1 MSEQKEKPERKERRE
16 RPDRKARAERKERRE
31 RPERKERPARA
42 ERRERPDRK
51 ERPARGERRERA
63 AKPVKLNVINEP
75 KESYTGGKSSLCPG
89 CGHDQISNVI
99 ISAAWEN
106 GIQPHRIAK
115 MSGIGCSSKTPA
127 YYLGQS
133 HGFNTVHG
141 RMPSVTT
148 GAYAVN
154 KDLLYIGVSGDG
166 DSASIGIGQLI
177 HAIRRNMDMVYIVE
191 NNGVY
196 GLTKGQYSATADIGS
211 KKKKGPINKTQ
222 PIDLCA
228 LAINLGCTFVARS
241 FSGSKKQLNAIL
253 KAAMS
258 HKGFALID
266 VISPCVTF
274 NNNDESMRSYGYVRD
289 NEITLHMA
297 DYIPHFNPIP
307 EVEVPEGN
315 FRDITLHDGSTI
327 RLETI
332 SDTHDPSD
340 AVAALTAL
348 HEAETMAKHVT
359 GLLYFDSTKA
369 SLVED
374 LGLVDTP
381 LIDIPDK
388 ELRPSEAMLNKIN
401 AAYLA

>member
-1 MSEQKEKPERKERRE
+1 MSEKRE
-16 RPDRKARAERKERRE
+16 RV
-31 RPERKERPARA
+31 
-42 ERRERPDRK
+42 
-51 ERPARGERRERA
+51 
-63 AKPVKLNVINEP
+63 VKLNVINEP
-75 KESYTGGKSSLCPG
+75 KDSYSGGKSSLCPG
-89 CGHDQISNVI
+89 CGHDQISSVI

-106 GIQPHRIAK
+106 GVEPHKIAK

-211 KKKKGPINKTQ
+211 KKKKGATNKTQ

-241 FSGSKKQLNAIL
+241 FSGSKKQLKALL

-274 NNNDESMRSYGYVRD
+274 NNNDESMKSYGYVKD
-289 NEITLHMA
+289 NEITLHMT
-297 DYIPHFNPIP
+297 DYIPHFNPIS
-307 EVEVPEGN
+307 EVEVPEGH
-315 FRDITLHDGSTI
+315 FKDITLHDGSTI

-332 SDTHDPSD
+332 SEEHDPTN
-340 AVAALTAL
+340 AMQALGAL
-348 HEAETMAKHVT
+348 HDAETNAKHVT
-359 GLLYFDSTKA
+359 GLLYFDNTKA

-374 LGLVDTP
+374 LGLVDSP
-381 LIDIPDK
+381 LIDVMDN
-388 ELRPSEAMLNKIN
+388 ELRPSKEMLEKIN
-401 AAYLA
+401 SAFLT

>member
-1 MSEQKEKPERKERRE
+1 MSEKPK
-16 RPDRKARAERKERRE
+16 
-31 RPERKERPARA
+31 RPARA
-42 ERRERPDRK
+42 I
-51 ERPARGERRERA
+51 
-63 AKPVKLNVINEP
+63 KLNMLDEP
-75 KESYTGGKSSLCPG
+75 KDSYTGGKSSLCPG

-99 ISAAWEN
+99 INAAWEN
-106 GIQPHRIAK
+106 GIEPHRVAK

-148 GAYAVN
+148 GAYAIN

-211 KKKKGPINKTQ
+211 KKKKGAPNETQ

-228 LAINLGCTFVARS
+228 LAINLGCSFVARS
-241 FSGSKKQLNAIL
+241 FSGSKKQLTALL

-258 HKGFALID
+258 HKGFAFID

-274 NNNDESMRSYGYVRD
+274 NNNDESMRSYGYVKE
-289 NEITLHMA
+289 NEITLHMT
-297 DYIPHFNPIP
+297 DYIPHFNPVE
-307 EVEVPEGN
+307 EVEVPEGHYT
-315 FRDITLHDGSTI
+315 DITLHDGSTI

-332 SDTHDPSD
+332 SSEHDPGN

-348 HEAETMAKHVT
+348 HQAEADKKHVT
-359 GLLYFDSTKA
+359 GLLYFDSSKP
-369 SLVED
+369 SLAED
-374 LGLVDTP
+374 MELVDTP
-381 LIDIPDK
+381 LVDVPDAV
-388 ELRPSEAMLNKIN
+388 LRPSKDTLDKIN
-401 AAYLA
+401 AILHS

>member
-1 MSEQKEKPERKERRE
+1 MS
-16 RPDRKARAERKERRE
+16 D
-31 RPERKERPARA
+31 RPARA
-42 ERRERPDRK
+42 
-51 ERPARGERRERA
+51 
-63 AKPVKLNVINEP
+63 VKLHVLNDP
-75 KESYTGGKSSLCPG
+75 KESYTGGPSSLCPG

-99 ISAAWEN
+99 ITAAWEN
-106 GIQPHRIAK
+106 GLEPHRIAK

-148 GAYAVN
+148 GAYAIN
-154 KDLLYIGVSGDG
+154 KDLLYLGVSGDG

-196 GLTKGQYSATADIGS
+196 GLTKGQYSATADVGS
-211 KKKKGPINKTQ
+211 KKKKGPANETQ

-241 FSGSKKQLNAIL
+241 FSGSKKQLTSIL

-274 NNNDESMRSYGYVRD
+274 NNNDESMRSYGYVKE

-297 DYIPHFNPIP
+297 DYIPHFNPMVEI
-307 EVEVPEGN
+307 EVPEGLY
-315 FRDITLHDGSTI
+315 RDITLHDGSTI

-332 SDTHDPSD
+332 SVEHDPSN

-348 HEAETMAKHVT
+348 HEAEAGKKHVT
-359 GLLYFDSTKA
+359 GLLYFDATKP
-369 SLVED
+369 SLAED
-374 LGLVDTP
+374 LGLVDEA
-381 LIDIPDK
+381 LVDVPD
-388 ELRPSEAMLNKIN
+388 EALRPDRASLDALN
-401 AAYLA
+401 AEFLA

>member
-1 MSEQKEKPERKERRE
+1 MSEK
-16 RPDRKARAERKERRE
+16 
-31 RPERKERPARA
+31 PARA
-42 ERRERPDRK
+42 I
-51 ERPARGERRERA
+51 
-63 AKPVKLNVINEP
+63 KLNVLNEP
-75 KESYTGGKSSLCPG
+75 KESYTGGPSSLCPG
-89 CGHDQISNVI
+89 CGHDQISSVI

-106 GIQPHRIAK
+106 GVEPHRIAK

-148 GAYAVN
+148 GAYAIN
-154 KDLLYIGVSGDG
+154 QDLLYLGVSGDG

-196 GLTKGQYSATADIGS
+196 GLTKGQYSATADVGS
-211 KKKKGPINKTQ
+211 KKKKGPINETQ

-241 FSGSKKQLNAIL
+241 FSGSKKQLTSLL

-274 NNNDESMRSYGYVRD
+274 NNNDESMRSYGYVKE

-297 DYIPHFNPIP
+297 DYIPHFNPVEEI
-307 EVEVPEGN
+307 EVPEGH

-332 SDTHDPSD
+332 SEEHDPGD
-340 AVAALTAL
+340 AMAALSAL
-348 HEAETMAKHVT
+348 HHAEQNKKHVT
-359 GLLYFDSTKA
+359 GLLYFDA
-369 SLVED
+369 SKPSLAED
-374 LGLVDTP
+374 LGIIQTPLVD
-381 LIDIPDK
+381 LGEDV
-388 ELRPSEAMLNKIN
+388 LRPSQASLEALN
-401 AAYLA
+401 AEFLS

>member
-1 MSEQKEKPERKERRE
+1 MSERRE
-16 RPDRKARAERKERRE
+16 RPARA
-31 RPERKERPARA
+31 
-42 ERRERPDRK
+42 
-51 ERPARGERRERA
+51 
-63 AKPVKLNVINEP
+63 VKLNVINEP

-99 ISAAWEN
+99 ISAAWES
-106 GIQPHRIAK
+106 GVEPHRIAK

-127 YYLGQS
+127 YYLGKS

-177 HAIRRNMDMVYIVE
+177 HAIRRNMDMVYIIE

-211 KKKKGPINKTQ
+211 KKKKGPENKTQ

-241 FSGSKKQLNAIL
+241 FSGSRKQLNAIL

-274 NNNDESMRSYGYVRD
+274 NNNDESMKSYGYVKE
-289 NEITLHMA
+289 NEVTLHMT
-297 DYIPHFNPIP
+297 DYIPHFSPVEEI
-307 EVEVPEGN
+307 EVPEGHY
-315 FRDITLHDGSTI
+315 RDITLHDGSTI

-332 SDTHDPSD
+332 SKEHDPNN

-348 HEAETMAKHVT
+348 HNAESNAKHVT
-359 GLLYFDSTKA
+359 GLLYFDNTKA
-369 SLVED
+369 SLAED
-374 LGLVDTP
+374 LAIVDTP
-381 LIDIPDK
+381 LIDVLDE
-388 ELRPSEAMLNKIN
+388 ELRPNKKVLDDIN
-401 AAYLA
+401 SAFLG

>member
-1 MSEQKEKPERKERRE
+1 MR
-16 RPDRKARAERKERRE
+16 
-31 RPERKERPARA
+31 ERPARA
-42 ERRERPDRK
+42 
-51 ERPARGERRERA
+51 
-63 AKPVKLNVINEP
+63 VKLNVLNEP
-75 KESYTGGKSSLCPG
+75 KDSYTGGPSSLCPG

-99 ISAAWEN
+99 ITAAWEK
-106 GIQPHRIAK
+106 GVEPHRIAK

-148 GAYAVN
+148 GAYAIN
-154 KDLLYIGVSGDG
+154 KDLLYLGVSGDG

-196 GLTKGQYSATADIGS
+196 GLTKGQYSATADVGS
-211 KKKKGPINKTQ
+211 KKKKGAANETQ

-228 LAINLGCTFVARS
+228 MAINLGCTFVARS
-241 FSGSKKQLNAIL
+241 FSGSKKQLASIL

-258 HKGFALID
+258 HKGFALVD

-274 NNNDESMRSYGYVRD
+274 NNNDESMRSYGYVKE
-289 NEITLHMA
+289 NEVTLHMA
-297 DYIPHFNPIP
+297 DYIPHFNPMQ
-307 EVEVPEGN
+307 EVEVPEGH

-332 SDTHDPSD
+332 SEEHDPSD
-340 AVAALTAL
+340 AMAALTAL
-348 HEAETMAKHVT
+348 HSAETGKKHVT
-359 GLLYFDSTKA
+359 GLLYFDSTKP
-369 SLVED
+369 SLAED
-374 LGLVDTP
+374 LGLVDEP
-381 LIDIPDK
+381 LLDLPN
-388 ELRPSEAMLNKIN
+388 EVLRPDRASLDALN
-401 AAYLA
+401 AEFFA

>member
-1 MSEQKEKPERKERRE
+1 
-16 RPDRKARAERKERRE
+16 
-31 RPERKERPARA
+31 
-42 ERRERPDRK
+42 
-51 ERPARGERRERA
+51 
-63 AKPVKLNVINEP
+63 
-75 KESYTGGKSSLCPG
+75 
-89 CGHDQISNVI
+89 
-99 ISAAWEN
+99 
-106 GIQPHRIAK
+106 

-127 YYLGQS
+127 YYLGKS

-177 HAIRRNMDMVYIVE
+177 HAIRRNMDMVYIIE

-241 FSGSKKQLNAIL
+241 FSGSKKQLNALL

-274 NNNDESMRSYGYVRD
+274 NNNDESMKSYGYVKE
-289 NEITLHMA
+289 NEITLHMT
-297 DYIPHFNPIP
+297 DYIPHFNPIT
-307 EVEVPEGN
+307 EVEVPEGH
-315 FRDITLHDGSTI
+315 FTDITLHDGSTI

-332 SDTHDPSD
+332 SEEHDPSN

-348 HEAETMAKHVT
+348 HNAEQDAKHVT
-359 GLLYFDSTKA
+359 GLLYFDNSKA
-369 SLVED
+369 SLAED
-374 LGLVDTP
+374 LGLVETP
-381 LIDIPDK
+381 LIDIADD
-388 ELRPSEAMLNKIN
+388 ELRPRKSVLDEIN
-401 AAYLA
+401 SAFMG

>member
-1 MSEQKEKPERKERRE
+1 MSDK
-16 RPDRKARAERKERRE
+16 
-31 RPERKERPARA
+31 PARA
-42 ERRERPDRK
+42 
-51 ERPARGERRERA
+51 
-63 AKPVKLNVINEP
+63 VKLNVLNEP
-75 KESYTGGKSSLCPG
+75 KDSYTGGPSSLCPG
-89 CGHDQISNVI
+89 CGHDQISSVI
-99 ISAAWEN
+99 ITAAWEN

-148 GAYAVN
+148 GAYAIN
-154 KDLLYIGVSGDG
+154 KDLLYLGVSGDG

-196 GLTKGQYSATADIGS
+196 GLTKGQYSATADVGS
-211 KKKKGPINKTQ
+211 KKKKGTVNETQ

-228 LAINLGCTFVARS
+228 LAVNLGCTFVARS
-241 FSGSKKQLNAIL
+241 FSGSKKQLGSLI

-274 NNNDESMRSYGYVRD
+274 NNNDESMRSYGYVKE

-297 DYIPHFNPIP
+297 DYIPHFNPVE
-307 EVEVPEGN
+307 EVDVPEGH

-332 SDTHDPSD
+332 SEQHDPSSPM
-340 AVAALTAL
+340 AALTAL
-348 HEAETMAKHVT
+348 HDAEVNAKHVT
-359 GLLYFDSTKA
+359 GLLYFDSSKP
-369 SLVED
+369 SLAED
-374 LGLVDTP
+374 LGLVDMP
-381 LIDIPDK
+381 LLDVPD
-388 ELRPSEAMLNKIN
+388 ESLRPSQASLDALN
-401 AAYLA
+401 AEFLA

>member
-1 MSEQKEKPERKERRE
+1 MSDAPKK
-16 RPDRKARAERKERRE
+16 
-31 RPERKERPARA
+31 
-42 ERRERPDRK
+42 
-51 ERPARGERRERA
+51 A
-63 AKPVKLNVINEP
+63 AKPIKLNVINEP
-75 KESYTGGKSSLCPG
+75 KDAYTGGKSTLCPG
-89 CGHDQISNVI
+89 CGHDQISSVI

-106 GIQPHRIAK
+106 GIEPHRIAK

-148 GAYAVN
+148 GAYSVN
-154 KDLLYIGVSGDG
+154 KDLTYLGVSGDG

-196 GLTKGQYSATADIGS
+196 GLTKGQYSATADVGS
-211 KKKKGPINKTQ
+211 KKKKGAPNETQ

-241 FSGSKKQLNAIL
+241 FSGSKKQLNALL

-258 HKGFALID
+258 HRGFALID

-274 NNNDESMRSYGYVRD
+274 NNNDESMRSYGYVKE
-289 NEITLHMA
+289 NEITLHMT
-297 DYIPHFNPIP
+297 DYIPNRLPME
-307 EVEVPEGN
+307 EVEVPEGH

-332 SDTHDPSD
+332 SEEHDPSD
-340 AVAALTAL
+340 AVMALGAL
-348 HEAETMAKHVT
+348 HNAEQAKKHVT
-359 GLLYFDSTKA
+359 GLLYFNGEKPA
-369 SLVED
+369 LAED
-374 LGLVDTP
+374 LGIVDTP
-381 LIDIPDK
+381 LIDVPNE
-388 ELRPSEAMLNKIN
+388 ELRPSKDLLDKLN
-401 AAYLA
+401 AAFLA

>member
-1 MSEQKEKPERKERRE
+1 MSER
-16 RPDRKARAERKERRE
+16 
-31 RPERKERPARA
+31 
-42 ERRERPDRK
+42 
-51 ERPARGERRERA
+51 RRERA
-63 AKPVKLNVINEP
+63 VKLNVINQP
-75 KESYTGGKSSLCPG
+75 KDSYTGGPSSLCPG

-106 GIQPHRIAK
+106 GVEPHRIAK

-148 GAYAVN
+148 GAYAIN
-154 KDLLYIGVSGDG
+154 KDLLYLGVSGDG

-177 HAIRRNMDMVYIVE
+177 HAIRRNMNMVYVLE

-196 GLTKGQYSATADIGS
+196 GLTKGQYSATADVGS
-211 KKKKGPINKTQ
+211 KKRKGPANETQ

-241 FSGSKKQLNAIL
+241 FSGSRRQLTSIL
-253 KAAMS
+253 RAAMS
-258 HKGFALID
+258 HKGFALVD

-274 NNNDESMRSYGYVRD
+274 NNNDESMRSYGYVKD

-297 DYIPHFNPIP
+297 DYIPHFDPMQ
-307 EVEVPEGN
+307 EVEVPEGH

-332 SDTHDPSD
+332 SEEHDPSD
-340 AVAALTAL
+340 SMAALAAL
-348 HEAETMAKHVT
+348 HEAETNKKHVT
-359 GLLYFDSTKA
+359 GLLYFDA
-369 SLVED
+369 SKPSLAED
-374 LGLVDTP
+374 LDLVDTP
-381 LIDIPDK
+381 LL
-388 ELRPSEAMLNKIN
+388 ELEDGVIRPSKESLDALNSEF
-401 AAYLA
+401 LS

>member
-1 MSEQKEKPERKERRE
+1 MSDKP
-16 RPDRKARAERKERRE
+16 A
-31 RPERKERPARA
+31 RPARA
-42 ERRERPDRK
+42 I
-51 ERPARGERRERA
+51 
-63 AKPVKLNVINEP
+63 KLNVLNEP
-75 KESYTGGKSSLCPG
+75 KDSYTGGPSSLCPG

-99 ISAAWEN
+99 VTAAWEN
-106 GIQPHRIAK
+106 GIEPHRIAK

-148 GAYAVN
+148 GAYAIN
-154 KDLLYIGVSGDG
+154 KDLLYLGVSGDG

-196 GLTKGQYSATADIGS
+196 GLTKGQYSATADVGS
-211 KKKKGPINKTQ
+211 KKKKGPANETQ

-228 LAINLGCTFVARS
+228 MAINLGCTFVARS
-241 FSGSKKQLNAIL
+241 FSGSKKQLTSLL

-274 NNNDESMRSYGYVRD
+274 NNNDESMRSYGYVKE

-297 DYIPHFNPIP
+297 DYIPHFNPVEEI
-307 EVEVPEGN
+307 EVPEGH

-332 SDTHDPSD
+332 SSEHDP
-340 AVAALTAL
+340 ANAMAALTAL
-348 HEAETMAKHVT
+348 HEAENGGKHVT
-359 GLLYFDSTKA
+359 GLLYFDA
-369 SLVED
+369 SKPSLAED
-374 LGLVDTP
+374 LGLVDEALLDVP
-381 LIDIPDK
+381 DEVLRPDK
-388 ELRPSEAMLNKIN
+388 ASLDALN
-401 AAYLA
+401 AEFLA

>member
-1 MSEQKEKPERKERRE
+1 MSEK
-16 RPDRKARAERKERRE
+16 
-31 RPERKERPARA
+31 PARA
-42 ERRERPDRK
+42 I
-51 ERPARGERRERA
+51 
-63 AKPVKLNVINEP
+63 KLNVLNEP
-75 KESYTGGKSSLCPG
+75 KDSYTGGPSSLCPG

-99 ISAAWEN
+99 ITAAWEN
-106 GIQPHRIAK
+106 GIEPHRIAK

-148 GAYAVN
+148 GAYAIN
-154 KDLLYIGVSGDG
+154 KDLLYLGVSGDG

-196 GLTKGQYSATADIGS
+196 GLTKGQYSATADVGS
-211 KKKKGPINKTQ
+211 KKKKGPMNETQ

-241 FSGSKKQLNAIL
+241 FSGSKKQLTSLL

-274 NNNDESMRSYGYVRD
+274 NNNDESMRSYGYVKE
-289 NEITLHMA
+289 NEVTLHMA
-297 DYIPHFNPIP
+297 DYIPHFNPVEEI
-307 EVEVPEGN
+307 EVPEGHY
-315 FRDITLHDGSTI
+315 RDITLHDGSTI

-332 SDTHDPSD
+332 SSEHDPAD
-340 AVAALTAL
+340 AMAALTAL
-348 HEAETMAKHVT
+348 HEAENGKKHVT
-359 GLLYFDSTKA
+359 GLLYFDA
-369 SLVED
+369 SKPSLAED
-374 LGLVDTP
+374 LGLVDEP
-381 LIDIPDK
+381 LLDVPDEVLRPDK
-388 ELRPSEAMLNKIN
+388 ASLDALN
-401 AAYLA
+401 AEFLS

>member
-1 MSEQKEKPERKERRE
+1 MSDKP
-16 RPDRKARAERKERRE
+16 A
-31 RPERKERPARA
+31 RPARA
-42 ERRERPDRK
+42 
-51 ERPARGERRERA
+51 
-63 AKPVKLNVINEP
+63 VKLNVLNEP
-75 KESYTGGKSSLCPG
+75 KDSYTGGPSSLCPG

-99 ISAAWEN
+99 ITAAWEN
-106 GIQPHRIAK
+106 GIEPHRIAK

-148 GAYAVN
+148 GAYAIN
-154 KDLLYIGVSGDG
+154 KDLLYLGVSGDG

-196 GLTKGQYSATADIGS
+196 GLTKGQYSATADVGS
-211 KKKKGPINKTQ
+211 KKKKGPANETQ

-241 FSGSKKQLNAIL
+241 FSGSKKQLTSLL

-274 NNNDESMRSYGYVRD
+274 NNNDESMRSYGYVKE
-289 NEITLHMA
+289 NEVTLHMA
-297 DYIPHFNPIP
+297 DYIPHFNPVE
-307 EVEVPEGN
+307 EVEVPEGH

-332 SDTHDPSD
+332 DAEHDPSN
-340 AVAALTAL
+340 AVAALAAL
-348 HEAETMAKHVT
+348 HKADSEDHHVT
-359 GLLYFDSTKA
+359 GLLYFDGNQPTMHEVLNLPEA
-369 SLVED
+369 A
-374 LGLVDTP
+374 
-381 LIDIPDK
+381 LIDLEASD
-388 ELRPSEAMLNKIN
+388 LRPSPEALEGVIS
-401 AAYLA
+401 AFRDA

>member
-1 MSEQKEKPERKERRE
+1 MTEKRERRE
-16 RPDRKARAERKERRE
+16 RT
-31 RPERKERPARA
+31 
-42 ERRERPDRK
+42 
-51 ERPARGERRERA
+51 
-63 AKPVKLNVINEP
+63 VKLNVINEP
-75 KESYTGGKSSLCPG
+75 KDSYSGGKSSLCPG
-89 CGHDQISNVI
+89 CGHDQISSVI

-106 GIQPHRIAK
+106 GVEPHKIAK

-211 KKKKGPINKTQ
+211 KKKKGAVNKTQ

-241 FSGSKKQLNAIL
+241 FSGSKKQLKALL

-274 NNNDESMRSYGYVRD
+274 NNNDESMKSYGYVKD
-289 NEITLHMA
+289 NEVTLHMT
-297 DYIPHFNPIP
+297 DYIPHFNPIA
-307 EVEVPEGN
+307 EVEVPEGH
-315 FRDITLHDGSTI
+315 FKDITLHDGSTI

-332 SDTHDPSD
+332 SEEHDPTN
-340 AVAALTAL
+340 AMQALEAL
-348 HEAETMAKHVT
+348 HDAETNAKHVT
-359 GLLYFDSTKA
+359 GLLYFDNTKA

-374 LGLVDTP
+374 LGLVDLP
-381 LIDIPDK
+381 LIDVDDK
-388 ELRPSEAMLNKIN
+388 ELRPSKEMLDKIN
-401 AAYLA
+401 SAFLN

>member
-1 MSEQKEKPERKERRE
+1 MSEVPT
-16 RPDRKARAERKERRE
+16 
-31 RPERKERPARA
+31 RPA
-42 ERRERPDRK
+42 K
-51 ERPARGERRERA
+51 
-63 AKPVKLNVINEP
+63 VIKLNMINEP
-75 KESYTGGKSSLCPG
+75 KDSYTGGPSSLCPG

-99 ISAAWEN
+99 IASAWEN
-106 GIQPHRIAK
+106 GIEPHRIAK

-154 KDLLYIGVSGDG
+154 KDLLYLGVSGDG

-177 HAIRRNMDMVYIVE
+177 HAIRRNVDMVYILE

-211 KKKKGPINKTQ
+211 KKKKGTPNETQ

-228 LAINLGCTFVARS
+228 LAINLGCSFVARS
-241 FSGSKKQLNAIL
+241 FSGSKKQLKSLI

-274 NNNDESMRSYGYVRD
+274 NNNDESLKSYGYVKD
-289 NEITLHMA
+289 NNVTLHIA
-297 DYIPHFNPIP
+297 DYIPNREPMK
-307 EVEVPEGN
+307 EVEVPEGH
-315 FRDITLHDGSTI
+315 FRDITLHDGSVI

-332 SDTHDPSD
+332 SEEHDPTN
-340 AVAALTAL
+340 AVAALSAL
-348 HEAETMAKHVT
+348 HAADAESKHVT
-359 GLLYFDSTKA
+359 GLLYFDGTKP
-369 SLVED
+369 SLIED
-374 LGLVDTP
+374 LGLVESA
-381 LIDIPDK
+381 LIDVPES
-388 ELRPSEAMLNKIN
+388 ELRPSREILDKLN
-401 AAYLA
+401 AAFLS